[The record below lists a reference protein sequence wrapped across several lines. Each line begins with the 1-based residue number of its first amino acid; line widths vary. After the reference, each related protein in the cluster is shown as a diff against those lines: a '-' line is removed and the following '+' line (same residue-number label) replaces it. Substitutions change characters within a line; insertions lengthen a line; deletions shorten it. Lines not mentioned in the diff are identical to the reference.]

1 MDLRL
6 INAYAVC
13 RSITR
18 AAARNFY
25 YGFLVLPREKRN
37 AFCAVYAFMRHADD
51 ISDDPSIPAADRH
64 QKLAD
69 WLGSWHRVLGGANTD
84 DPILLALAD
93 TQRHYQ
99 ISPDLFDQLVAGT
112 AMDLEQ
118 MLQREA
124 AQHYPPAADHLLK
137 RDDSLETVRAVMAYE
152 EAAGQGLAPSPAAA
166 GALQG
171 ISSAPHHW
179 MVAAPQWE
187 LTFPTFNDL
196 YSYCYHVASVVGL
209 ISIRIYG
216 YRDPAAEKL
225 AEHTGVAFQLTNII
239 RDVKEDARLNRIYI
253 PIEDLMRLDVTP
265 DIFEFLRAPAGELT
279 QAVRQTDPLAP
290 HPIAARLRPAVEL
303 LAARAREYYRSA
315 DQLLP
320 LLDLDSQPAFWT
332 LVTIY
337 RSLLDKIAA
346 TGFDVVGERKVALT
360 TAQKLKI
367 LGKGFVRRLV

>member
-51 ISDDPSIPAADRH
+51 ISDDSGVPAAERH
-64 QKLAD
+64 QKLSE
-69 WLGSWHRVLGGANTD
+69 WLGAWHSVLGGANTD

-93 TQRHYQ
+93 TQRHHQ
-99 ISPDLFDQLVAGT
+99 IPPELFDQLVVGT

-118 MLQREA
+118 ALQREA
-124 AQHYPPAADHLLK
+124 ERHYPVD
-137 RDDSLETVRAVMAYE
+137 
-152 EAAGQGLAPSPAAA
+152 AAGFPAEIGSQPLIHA
-166 GALQG
+166 
-171 ISSAPHHW
+171 HW
-179 MVAAPQWE
+179 QLAAPNWE
-187 LTFPTFNDL
+187 LTFPTFQDL

-216 YRDPAAEKL
+216 YRDAAAEKL
-225 AEHTGVAFQLTNII
+225 AEHTGIAFQLTNII

-253 PIEDLMRLDVTP
+253 PIEDLERLDITP

-303 LAARAREYYRSA
+303 LADRAREYYRSA
-315 DQLLP
+315 DRLLP
-320 LLDLDSQPAFWT
+320 LLDFDSQPAFWT

-337 RSLLDKIAA
+337 RSLLEKIAA
-346 TGFDVVGERKVALT
+346 TGYDVVGERKVSLT
-360 TAQKLKI
+360 TTQKLKI
-367 LGKGFVRRLV
+367 LSRGFVRRLA

>member
-1 MDLRL
+1 VDLRL

-51 ISDDPSIPAADRH
+51 ISDDPAVPPAERH
-64 QKLAD
+64 QRLSEWLAA
-69 WLGSWHRVLGGANTD
+69 WHAVRGGANTD

-99 ISPDLFDQLVAGT
+99 IPPELFDQLVVGT

-118 MLQREA
+118 TLQREG
-124 AQHYPPAADHLLK
+124 AQHYPPP
-137 RDDSLETVRAVMAYE
+137 AV
-152 EAAGQGLAPSPAAA
+152 PAAPA
-166 GALQG
+166 GDQRLATT
-171 ISSAPHHW
+171 HW
-179 MVAAPQWE
+179 QLATANWE
-187 LTFPTFNDL
+187 LTFPTFDDL

-225 AEHTGVAFQLTNII
+225 AEHTGIAFQLTNIV

-253 PIEDLMRLDVTP
+253 PIADLERLDITP
-265 DIFEFLRAPAGELT
+265 DLFEFLRAPAGELT
-279 QAVRQTDPLAP
+279 QLVRQTDPLAP

-303 LAARAREYYRSA
+303 LAGRAREYYRSA
-315 DQLLP
+315 DQLMP

-337 RSLLDKIAA
+337 RALLDKIAA
-346 TGFDVVGERKVALT
+346 TGYDVVGERKISLT
-360 TAQKLKI
+360 TPQKLKI
-367 LGKGFVRRLV
+367 LGKGFLRRLT